1 MIEVEHL
8 SAGYSAT
15 RHALD
20 GVSFRVERGEV
31 VGLLGANGAG
41 KTTLLRTLAGLLH
54 PRAGR
59 AQIAGFDV
67 VTQAR
72 AARHAL
78 GYVPEEPV
86 LDTEFRVAEFLDLR
100 AALKGVPAAERR
112 LRVEEVSHRIGLLE
126 HRRTLIAQLSKGYR
140 QRVAL
145 ADALLAQPPVLLLD
159 EPTDGLDPSQR
170 AQTLRLIADLALR
183 HTVLLSTHILPEA
196 ESVCQRLLILD
207 RGRLLAEGAPACL
220 LPAAASASPLLL
232 HCQGPAD
239 QICEAV
245 RHVEGVV
252 AVRLLAPAWQVA
264 PAPAPAGAAL
274 AAGVEAMLQIDLADA
289 GDRQAADRIARV
301 VLPMGRLLSLAP
313 QHRSL
318 AALLR
323 QPTHPP
329 ESNRHA

>member
-41 KTTLLRTLAGLLH
+41 KTTLLRILAGLLH

-59 AQIAGFDV
+59 AQVAGFDV

-86 LDTEFRVAEFLDLR
+86 LDAEFRVGEFLELR
-100 AALKGVPAAERR
+100 AALKGVPAAECRP
-112 LRVEEVSHRIGLLE
+112 RVEEVSDRLGLLDQQ
-126 HRRTLIAQLSKGYR
+126 RRLIAELSKGYR
-140 QRVAL
+140 QRVGL

-159 EPTDGLDPSQR
+159 EPTDGLDPVQR
-170 AQTLRLIADLALR
+170 AQTLRLIADLARR

-196 ESVCQRLLILD
+196 ESVCQRVLILD
-207 RGRLLAEGAPACL
+207 RGRLVAEGAPACL
-220 LPAAASASPLLL
+220 LPTSPSASPLLL
-232 HCQGPAD
+232 HCQGPIAE
-239 QICEAV
+239 ICEVV
-245 RHVEGVV
+245 RQVEGVS
-252 AVRLLAPAWQVA
+252 AVRLLTPALHVA
-264 PAPAPAGAAL
+264 PACADDAFASD
-274 AAGVEAMLQIDLADA
+274 VEAMLQIDLADA
-289 GDRQAADRIARV
+289 CDRQAADRIARA

-313 QHRSL
+313 QPASA
-318 AALLR
+318 AALFP
-323 QPTHPP
+323 QQTHPP
-329 ESNRHA
+329 ESSRNS